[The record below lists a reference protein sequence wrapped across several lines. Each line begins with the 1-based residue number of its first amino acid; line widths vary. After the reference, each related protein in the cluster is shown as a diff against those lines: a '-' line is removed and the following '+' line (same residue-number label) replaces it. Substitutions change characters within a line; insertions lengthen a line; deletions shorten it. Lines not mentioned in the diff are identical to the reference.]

1 MHKYQYIISI
11 IFGVFVGLIVAIF
24 LNICSALTKT
34 TLKPFGLDWIFDT
47 ILIIGFCIY
56 LLLKLKRKCFK

>member
-24 LNICSALTKT
+24 FNICSVLTKT
-34 TLKPFGLDWIFDT
+34 TLKPFDLDWIFDT
-47 ILIIGFCIY
+47 VLIIGFCIY
-56 LLLKLKRKCFK
+56 LLLKLKRKYFK